1 MAVSKQEP
9 WEKYPEIWKN
19 KVAFFTYLRGHL
31 RLLWSRYPA
40 KISWKNT
47 KLVKPP
53 KGYNGRAKKLGK
65 CHYCGEWFAASH
77 LEVDHV
83 QQAGQ
88 CNSWETSNQF
98 LYRLLDCNDNWVLAC
113 KPCHQIKS
121 MAEKTGMSFEE
132 AKQAKAVLEIM
143 KWPKRKLL
151 DWLTS
156 YGYNEQECSNAEK
169 RKRLVEIILKE
180 KQNV

>member
-1 MAVSKQEP
+1 M
-9 WEKYPEIWKN
+9 
-19 KVAFFTYLRGHL
+19 
-31 RLLWSRYPA
+31 LWSRYPA

-53 KGYNGRAKKLGK
+53 KGYSGRAKKLGK
-65 CHYCGEWFAASH
+65 CHYCGEMFAASH

-83 QQAGQ
+83 EQAGQ
-88 CNSWETSNQF
+88 CNSWETSQQF

-121 MAEKTGMSFEE
+121 HSEKMGITFEKAAI
-132 AKQAKAVLEIM
+132 AKQVLEIC

-151 DWLTS
+151 AYLMS
-156 YGYNEQECSNAEK
+156 FGYTEQECSNELK
-169 RKRLVEIILKE
+169 RKKLIEIILRE
-180 KQNV
+180 NE

>member
-1 MAVSKQEP
+1 MKQQP

-19 KVAFFTYLRGHL
+19 EVAFFTYLRGHL

-88 CNSWETSNQF
+88 CNSWETSSRF

-121 MAEKTGMSFEE
+121 FAEKNNITFE
-132 AKQAKAVLEIM
+132 QAALE
-143 KWPKRKLL
+143 KRIIEITKLPSAKLL
-151 DWLTS
+151 AFLAEH
-156 YGYNEQECSNAEK
+156 GYNGVAVSNSTK
-169 RKRLVEIILKE
+169 RRALVAKIIKGE
-180 KQNV
+180 